1 MVNTTKNKGGAP
13 KGNKNAAKNKP
24 WQDAINRALARYGEG
39 SKDGG
44 LNKLADKLLIKC
56 ADGDLSA
63 LKELGD
69 RIEGKPAQSVTL
81 AGDEDNPLHVKTEL
95 ANKAYDFLGIKPK

>member
-1 MVNTTKNKGGAP
+1 MIDTNKNKVGGQA
-13 KGNKNAAKNKP
+13 GNTNATKSKP

-39 SKDGG
+39 DKDGG
-44 LNKLADKLLIKC
+44 LNKLADQLLFKC
-56 ADGDLSA
+56 ADGDLPA

-81 AGDEDNPLHVKTEL
+81 GGDQDNPIKHLWQVEVVDVKD
-95 ANKAYDFLGIKPK
+95 A